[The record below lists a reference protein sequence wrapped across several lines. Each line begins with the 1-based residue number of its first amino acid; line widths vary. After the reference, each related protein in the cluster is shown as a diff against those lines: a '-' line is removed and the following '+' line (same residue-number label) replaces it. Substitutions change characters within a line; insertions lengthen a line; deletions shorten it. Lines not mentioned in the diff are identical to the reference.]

1 MKLTANELQ
10 CSEKLLANNKFI
22 WNQERIK
29 GNGYKRCALA
39 LSRYTVITGVYEQT
53 AKIKAMIVNFK
64 SSSRVGTLYIEER
77 KIKVEK
83 MSKSQFGNCHC
94 NNFLTRFSAIFC
106 VFIWSIARHLR
117 ASRPRFNKPD
127 EDKNRKQKRNRNWSQ
142 SSQKTSAGRRYVAG
156 LLRHEAKFQAPSF
169 MGHKHLAHKQRSNR
183 KKWHA
188 ARFHA

>member
-83 MSKSQFGNCHC
+83 MSKASLATATAIIFLLVFLQFFVCS
-94 NNFLTRFSAIFC
+94 F
-106 VFIWSIARHLR
+106 
-117 ASRPRFNKPD
+117 
-127 EDKNRKQKRNRNWSQ
+127 
-142 SSQKTSAGRRYVAG
+142 GR
-156 LLRHEAKFQAPSF
+156 
-169 MGHKHLAHKQRSNR
+169 
-183 KKWHA
+183 
-188 ARFHA
+188 